1 LFVFFKLN
9 IYVAISLF
17 QNKINANKDEQID
30 LIKSNT
36 TRINELVD
44 IMSETKKLERAL
56 DAKQRNLVNNYLKN

>member
-1 LFVFFKLN
+1 LYFFKLN